1 MKTNKSEIFFYFLIV
16 GLLLLLVAS
25 ARGQENQTNEIQMS
39 GGAFTITKTVV
50 AGGGQTMQNAPRN
63 ASATTGQT
71 VAGKTS
77 SGGQFSLYSG
87 FWTPDDFTPTAA
99 GAVVSGQIKTADG
112 RGIRN
117 VLVTIVY
124 PSGQTQI
131 TASGS
136 MGYYSFADI
145 PVGATYVISV
155 AAKRHTFSQPA
166 QIRNVMEDVQDVD
179 FIADAF

>member
-50 AGGGQTMQNAPRN
+50 AGGGQTMQNAPMN
-63 ASATTGQT
+63 ASATAGQT

-99 GAVVSGQIKTADG
+99 TAVVGGQIKTADG

-117 VLVTIVY
+117 VLVTITH
-124 PSGQTQI
+124 PNGQTQ
-131 TASGS
+131 TARSGS
-136 MGYYSFADI
+136 FGYYRFAEI
-145 PVGATYVISV
+145 PVGETYVISV
-155 AAKRHTFSQPA
+155 TAKKYIFRACRVNLSQLFS
-166 QIRNVMEDVQDVD
+166 ISYL
-179 FIADAF
+179 